1 MTGDGMKRLVAL
13 CCVVCAWAG
22 TLQAE
27 TTVQVR
33 MGTSGF
39 EFGFL
44 YSDYYHVEAPVVQ
57 RCTAVLSEADF
68 LVALHLARAS
78 GASIEVVVD
87 MRRRGLSWFDITH
100 RCMCTTQIY
109 FVDIPDDPGPPYGR
123 AWGHWRKNRRDDFEM
138 SDDEI
143 RAFVQ
148 LSALSQHGK
157 KSPAEVMRLRKSGK
171 SPAEIV
177 GAKKKAAEDTAPAAQ
192 SKSSDKPGK
201 GKSKNKGK
209 KH

>member
-1 MTGDGMKRLVAL
+1 
-13 CCVVCAWAG
+13 
-22 TLQAE
+22 
-27 TTVQVR
+27 

-78 GASIEVVVD
+78 GAGIDVIVD
-87 MRRRGLSWFDITH
+87 MRRRGLSWYDITH
-100 RCMCTTQIY
+100 RCMCTTQVY
-109 FVDIPDDPGPPYGR
+109 FVNFPDDPGPPYGR

-148 LSALSQHGK
+148 LGALSQHGG
-157 KSPAEVMRLRKSGK
+157 KSPAEVLRMRHSGK
-171 SPAEIV
+171 SPAEIA
-177 GAKKKAAEDTAPAAQ
+177 GSKGKGGEDTAPPAK
-192 SKSSDKPGK
+192 SKPHSKGKPGK
-201 GKSKNKGK
+201 GKGK

>member
-1 MTGDGMKRLVAL
+1 MKRLVAL
-13 CCVVCAWAG
+13 CWVVCAWAV

-44 YSDYYHVEAPVVQ
+44 YSDYYRVETPVVQ
-57 RCTAVLSEADF
+57 RCTAVMSEADF

-78 GASIEVVVD
+78 GAGIDVIVD
-87 MRRRGLSWFDITH
+87 LRRRGLSWYDITH
-100 RCMCTTQIY
+100 RCLCTTQVY
-109 FVDIPDDPGPPYGR
+109 FVDLPDDPGPPYGR
-123 AWGHWRKNRRDDFEM
+123 ARGHWRKNRRDDFQM

-148 LSALSQHGK
+148 LAALSQHGG
-157 KSPAEVMRLRKSGK
+157 KSPAEVLRLRRSGR
-171 SPAEIV
+171 SPAEIA
-177 GAKKKAAEDTAPAAQ
+177 GSKGKGKPGEDTAPPAQ
-192 SKSSDKPGK
+192 SKSSQPGK
-201 GKSKNKGK
+201 GKGK